1 MTETYSS
8 ERPLGVYLVAFYF
21 VLAGFLGAI
30 KTHLEWDAPLSFN
43 LFAEHSIWQLLVD
56 IWLHLAVAYL
66 VWHLASVGRVAA
78 LVYGYI
84 HVVMYPTIG
93 LVYLASDTPL
103 HITPL
108 LVSLAVFHT
117 TALIPVIAYLQP
129 AHRKKAFDVSL
140 LELLWSTDG
149 T

>member
-1 MTETYSS
+1 MSQTKSA

-21 VLAGFLGAI
+21 VLAGFLEAI
-30 KTHLEWDAPLSFN
+30 KTYLEWDVPLSFN
-43 LFAEHSIWQLLVD
+43 PVAEHSVWQLMVD
-56 IWLHLAVAYL
+56 VMLHLTLAYL
-66 VWHLASVGRVAA
+66 VWHYTSAGRMAA

-84 HVVMYPTIG
+84 HAVMYPTIG
-93 LVYLASDTPL
+93 IVYLFSDTPL

-129 AHRKKAFDVSL
+129 SPQKKAFDVSL
-140 LELLWSTDG
+140 LELLVSTD
-149 T
+149 

>member
-1 MTETYSS
+1 MTQTKTF
-8 ERPLGVYLVAFYF
+8 ERPLGVYLVALYF

-30 KTHLEWDAPLSFN
+30 KTRLEWDAPVSFN
-43 LFAEHSIWQLLVD
+43 LFAEHSVWQLMVD
-56 IWLHLAVAYL
+56 IVLHLALAYL
-66 VWHLASVGRVAA
+66 VWHFTSIGRVAA

-84 HVVMYPTIG
+84 HVVMYPSIG
-93 LVYLASDTPL
+93 IVYLASDTPL

-117 TALIPVIAYLQP
+117 TALVPVIAYLQP

-140 LELLWSTDG
+140 FEFLWSTSD

>member
-1 MTETYSS
+1 M
-8 ERPLGVYLVAFYF
+8 
-21 VLAGFLGAI
+21 
-30 KTHLEWDAPLSFN
+30 SFN
-43 LFAEHSIWQLLVD
+43 LFAEHSVWQLMLD
-56 IWLHLAVAYL
+56 IVLHLAVAYL
-66 VWHLASVGRVAA
+66 VWHFTSVGRVAA

-84 HVVMYPTIG
+84 HVVMYPSIG
-93 LVYLASDTPL
+93 IVYLVSDTPL

-117 TALIPVIAYLQP
+117 TALVPVIAYLQP

-140 LELLWSTDG
+140 FELLWSTDG

>member
-1 MTETYSS
+1 MTQPTSF
-8 ERPLGVYLVAFYF
+8 ERPLGVYLVALYF

-30 KTHLEWDAPLSFN
+30 KTHLEWDAPMSFN
-43 LFAEHSIWQLLVD
+43 LFAEHSVWQLMFD
-56 IWLHLAVAYL
+56 IVLHLAVAYL
-66 VWHLASVGRVAA
+66 LWHFTSVGRVAA

-84 HVVMYPTIG
+84 HVVMYPSIG
-93 LVYLASDTPL
+93 IVYLASDTPL

-129 AHRKKAFDVSL
+129 ARRKKAFNVSL
-140 LELLWSTDG
+140 FELLWSADG

>member
-1 MTETYSS
+1 M
-8 ERPLGVYLVAFYF
+8 AFYF

-30 KTHLEWDAPLSFN
+30 KTHLEWAAPLSFN

-56 IWLHLAVAYL
+56 ILLHLAVAYL
-66 VWHLASVGRVAA
+66 VWHLTSVGRVAA

>member
-1 MTETYSS
+1 M
-8 ERPLGVYLVAFYF
+8 AFYF

-56 IWLHLAVAYL
+56 ILLHLAVAYL
-66 VWHLASVGRVAA
+66 VWHLTSVGRVAA

-117 TALIPVIAYLQP
+117 TALIPVVAYLQP
-129 AHRKKAFDVSL
+129 AHRKKTFDVSL